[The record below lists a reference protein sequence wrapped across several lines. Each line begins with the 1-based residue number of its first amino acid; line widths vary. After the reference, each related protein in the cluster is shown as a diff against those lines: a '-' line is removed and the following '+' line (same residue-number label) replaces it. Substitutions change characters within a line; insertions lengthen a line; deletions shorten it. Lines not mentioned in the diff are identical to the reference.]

1 MDSSSKPRAD
11 HVPMS
16 SGEVASVYR
25 DARQALFTGLSALA
39 KLRAHEVSR
48 PWVYEW
54 LDSACEETEAA
65 LAALDRE
72 YR

>member
-1 MDSSSKPRAD
+1 MDSSSKPKVAY
-11 HVPMS
+11 VPLTP
-16 SGEVASVYR
+16 GERASVYR
-25 DARQALFTGLSALA
+25 DARCGLVRAIDALA

-54 LDSACEETEAA
+54 IDTVS
-65 LAALDRE
+65 LDRE

>member
-1 MDSSSKPRAD
+1 MDSSSKPKAE
-11 HVPMS
+11 HVPLTP
-16 SGEVASVYR
+16 GERASVYR
-25 DARQALFTGLSALA
+25 DARHGLVRALDALA

-54 LDSACEETEAA
+54 IDTVCDETESNI
-65 LAALDRE
+65 AALDRE